1 MNKQQAAETSRGKFS
16 GTLRKQ
22 TLVSIICAVLIVFLT
37 IGAVI
42 VYMMDQRDLNSFEHD
57 GVRYWV
63 KEKKGVYVLTDDNNV
78 TCDMV
83 DNYYVTK
90 DGKILINVD
99 PDTGEYSRYAA
110 VEGLEGTE
118 SVGNVVTQRILI
130 FPYVSESGTQA
141 VQVCNE
147 NGGYTLYRDLSGT
160 FRIKGAVESTP
171 INPNMQ
177 AALISAAGYTLAVDK
192 VVDPIMD
199 PSGTFS
205 EYGLADSD
213 TSWIITTT
221 KGEVYKMVL
230 GNYTPDNSKFYVQYV
245 HCTDVELN
253 DDGTVKSMTE
263 TPRQA
268 VYTLSATVQVPTQ
281 TTIETVTKPYMEPVE
296 SMVTPRIVYPMTLT
310 NYYDVKNYLIMK
322 GDEAIIGVDYIDL
335 IYRSFSE
342 QSSVPFVMVL
352 DTLKGLTPSSDKIME
367 SLDGFYQTGF
377 KACVKISPTDE
388 DLVKYGIYIDPEHCF
403 EEKDPENAKNYL
415 YYYIKDAEDGSL
427 LLFLDGADE
436 PCATDADG
444 NFVTKGGAVV
454 SLDAETRTGTLI
466 SGEGEWFYEYNSP
479 YTVSYSFDVDAGD
492 GTMVSTF
499 QCVFFSEMT
508 ASESFYAYSPTY
520 DMLVEVEAYSFTFLH
535 WDLYEWVES
544 KFLSGMISYVQH
556 IVVEGPNGEYYD
568 FALDNTDSSQ
578 GTVKEITEKSWNDK
592 NGDVCNKKKV
602 DGVTGVYK
610 KTGGRY
616 KVAFSAWVR
625 IGEKN
630 SDSESKVYISFFG
643 KPQSN
648 ADGWF
653 EADVYLAN
661 SAELVLCDRA
671 GSYWG
676 VLTYSAA
683 SADMTVVCNN
693 EKSIDVKVFRS
704 FYQTLL
710 YASLED
716 SVEMTEEEEAALLAD
731 PSNFQGRLHVKTAT
745 RDLVYEFYYL
755 TPRKSYIR
763 ISGDGGETF
772 VGGMYILTA
781 RAEKIVADAVRAY
794 KGETI
799 NPTAK
804 N

>member
-1 MNKQQAAETSRGKFS
+1 MNTKAAAENAKGKLS

-22 TLVSIICAVLIVFLT
+22 MLTSIICAILIVLLT
-37 IGAVI
+37 IGAVV
-42 VYMMDQRDLNSFEHD
+42 VYLLDQRDMNSFEHD

-78 TCDMV
+78 TCNMV
-83 DNYYVTK
+83 DSYYVTK
-90 DGKILINVD
+90 DGKKLINVD
-99 PDTGEYSRYAA
+99 PDTGEFSVYAA

-118 SVGNVVTQRILI
+118 AVGNVVTQRILI

-141 VQVCNE
+141 IEVHNE
-147 NGGYTLYRDLSGT
+147 KGGYTLYRDLSGT
-160 FRIKGAVESTP
+160 FCLKNAALTTP
-171 INPNMQ
+171 INPYMQ
-177 AALISAAGYTLAVDK
+177 SALISASGYSLAVDK
-192 VVDPIMD
+192 VADPIMD
-199 PSGTFS
+199 ASGNFS
-205 EYGLADSD
+205 EYGLSVDGE
-213 TSWIITTT
+213 TYWIITTT
-221 KGEVYKMVL
+221 KGDVYKMIL
-230 GNYTPDNSKFYVQYV
+230 GDYTPDNSKFYVQYV
-245 HCTDVELN
+245 HCTDVVLN

-268 VYTLSATVQVPTQ
+268 VYTLSSTVQVPTDTEIQ
-281 TTIETVTKPYMEPVE
+281 TITKPYNEPVE
-296 SMVTPRIVYPMTLT
+296 SMVSPRIVYPMTLT
-310 NYYDVKNYLIMK
+310 NYYDVQNYLVMK
-322 GDEAIIGVDYIDL
+322 GDEAIIAVDYIDL

-342 QSSVPFVMVL
+342 QSSIPFVMVL
-352 DTLKGLTPSSDKIME
+352 DTLKGLTPSSDRIME

-377 KACVKISPTDE
+377 KACVKIAPTDE
-388 DLVKYGIYIDPEHCF
+388 DLVKYGIYINPSHCF
-403 EEKDPENAKNYL
+403 EEKNPENTKEYL
-415 YYYIKDAEDGSL
+415 YYYIEVDESGTAR
-427 LLFLDGADE
+427 LFLDGAEE

-444 NFVTKGGAVV
+444 NFITKGGAVV
-454 SLDAETRTGTLI
+454 SLDAETKTGTLV
-466 SGEGEWFYEYNSP
+466 SGEGEWFYDYESP
-479 YTVSYSFDVDAGD
+479 YTVSYSFDVDPGD
-492 GTMVSTF
+492 GTTTTTF

-508 ASESFYAYSPTY
+508 TSESFYAYSPSY
-520 DMLVEVEAYSFTFLH
+520 DMIVEVESYSFSFLH
-535 WDLYEWVES
+535 WNLYEWVEP
-544 KFLSGMISYVQH
+544 KFIGGMISYVEH

-568 FALDNTDSSQ
+568 FALDNVDSSQ
-578 GTVKEITEKSWNDK
+578 GTVTEITEKTWKDK

-616 KVAFSAWVR
+616 KVAFSAWMR
-625 IGEKN
+625 LGQKD
-630 SDSESKVYISFFG
+630 SDGASKVYISFFG
-643 KPQSN
+643 KPSG
-648 ADGWF
+648 DGWF

-676 VLTYSAA
+676 VLSYSAA
-683 SADMTVVCNN
+683 SSDLSIVCNS
-693 EKSIDVKVFRS
+693 EKSINTSIFRS

-716 SVEMTEEEEAALLAD
+716 AVTLTPEEEAALLAD
-731 PSNFQGRLHVKTAT
+731 PSSFQGRIAVKTAT

-772 VGGMYILTA
+772 IGGMYVLTA
-781 RAEKIVADAVRAY
+781 RVEKIIADAGRAY